1 MPAVPG
7 SIGIMGGTFDPIHI
21 GHLAAAE
28 EAREALG
35 LECIV
40 FVPAAIPPHKPDTP
54 ITAAR
59 DRAAMVELAIA
70 GNDAFSLSRIE
81 LDRDGPSYTVD
92 TLAAFSADGVE
103 LSLVLG
109 ADALADLPRWH
120 EPARVLELA
129 ALLVARRPGAP
140 EPDLAGVR
148 ALSREAR
155 VQVLDVPLVDLSSR
169 ELRAHARAGGSLR
182 YLVPEPAWRY
192 MVDKGLYGQ
201 VEAR

>member
-1 MPAVPG
+1 MVGLAISEHPRFAV
-7 SIGIMGGTFDPIHI
+7 SD
-21 GHLAAAE
+21 
-28 EAREALG
+28 
-35 LECIV
+35 
-40 FVPAAIPPHKPDTP
+40 
-54 ITAAR
+54 
-59 DRAAMVELAIA
+59 VELRR
-70 GNDAFSLSRIE
+70 S
-81 LDRDGPSYTVD
+81 GPSYTVD
-92 TLAAFSADGVE
+92 TLAAFSADDVE

-192 MVDKGLYGQ
+192 MVDKRLYGQ
-201 VEAR
+201 VERR